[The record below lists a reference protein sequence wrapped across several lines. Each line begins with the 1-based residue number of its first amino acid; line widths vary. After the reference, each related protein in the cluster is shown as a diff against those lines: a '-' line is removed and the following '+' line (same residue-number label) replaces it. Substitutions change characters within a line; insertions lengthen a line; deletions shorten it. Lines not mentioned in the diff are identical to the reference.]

1 MTQRL
6 PLTGAA
12 LDAVSNADHPNHA
25 IACAAAVIN
34 PATGHAVT
42 YAATGHAGTLAATFE
57 AWLDAVDRHLVSQV
71 GLPHQCLTDMTWRD
85 WYDADLSPDEAAGL
99 AIDTERAE
107 LSGLVA
113 AFGE

>member
-12 LDAVSNADHPNHA
+12 LDAVSNGDHPNHA

-34 PATGHAVT
+34 PATGRAVT
-42 YAATGHAGTLAATFE
+42 YAATFE
-57 AWLDAVDRHLVSQV
+57 AWMDAVDRHLVSQV

-85 WYDADLSPDEAAGL
+85 WYDANLSPDEAAGL

>member
-42 YAATGHAGTLAATFE
+42 YAATGHAVTYAATFE
-57 AWLDAVDRHLVSQV
+57 AWMDAVDRHLVSQV

-85 WYDADLSPDEAAGL
+85 WYDANLSPDEAAGL

>member
-25 IACAAAVIN
+25 IACAATVIN
-34 PATGHAVT
+34 PATGQAVT
-42 YAATGHAGTLAATFE
+42 YTATFKE
-57 AWLDAVDRHLVSQV
+57 WLDAVDRHLVTQI

-85 WYDADLSPDEAAGL
+85 WYDDDLSPAEAAGL
-99 AIDTERAE
+99 AIDTERADM
-107 LSGLVA
+107 GVFA
-113 AFGE
+113 ALLGE

>member
-42 YAATGHAGTLAATFE
+42 YAATFE
-57 AWLDAVDRHLVSQV
+57 AWMDAVDRHLVSQV

-85 WYDADLSPDEAAGL
+85 WYDANLSPDEAAGL
-99 AIDTERAE
+99 AIDTERAD